1 METPMDMEGMLEECW
16 PPWRRSI
23 SPRQEKEA
31 GSHEDKGTQTNLPLP
46 AEASTQAE
54 GPGHEHA
61 STQTGPLCRA
71 EVGCE
76 TEPLPVMEVSTQ
88 TKARL
93 CQKRRG
99 HGERYPC
106 ANRSRCPSQGTD
118 AGTQASLPCT
128 REASTQAEGP
138 RHADTCTQ
146 TRALCLAEVGCQAGP
161 GMMLE
166 ASTQTKGHHCLRWTR
181 QGESADT
188 AAEGRRRRW
197 GALSRFHLAWM
208 VPCCFAPR

>member
-99 HGERYPC
+99 HGE
-106 ANRSRCPSQGTD
+106 RSRCPSQGTD